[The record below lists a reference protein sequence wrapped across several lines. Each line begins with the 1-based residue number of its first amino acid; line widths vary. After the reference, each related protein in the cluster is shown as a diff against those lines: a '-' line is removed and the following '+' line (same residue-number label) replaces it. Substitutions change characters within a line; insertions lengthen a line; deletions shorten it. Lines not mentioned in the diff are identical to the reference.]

1 MVDKNDASN
10 YRKVLEKR
18 ICKNK
23 NIFDKYT
30 PELRFITLD
39 FKFLSYLRSILIFSE
54 MKIDLTHI
62 NPFLE
67 KDIVNELELRV
78 PATYETIYK
87 RTGAGNDFLGWVNL
101 PSEIDENLLA
111 DIEKTAA
118 DLRKKSEIFVVVGI
132 GGSYLGARAVIEALQ
147 NHFAPLAGEKPL
159 IVYAGHNMSEDYLH
173 DLMAVLD
180 KKDYSLAVI
189 SKSGTTTEPAIAFR
203 ILKQHIINKYGEQEA
218 ASRIVAITDKA
229 KGALKQLANVK
240 GYKTYIVPDDVGGR
254 FSVLTPVGL
263 LPIAVAG
270 IDIRA
275 LVKGAVEME
284 NQCKANPNKDNIVSQ
299 YAVARQ
305 ALYAQGLTNEI
316 MVNYEPRL
324 VYFSEWWKQLYGE
337 SHGKQHKGIFPA
349 SVTFSTDLHSM
360 GQYIQ
365 DGLRNLFET
374 VISVENSNYELRIPN
389 EGEDLDQLNYIAG
402 KRISEVNH
410 KAELGTVLAHEDGG
424 VPNLRIVIPEVSACV
439 LGELIYFFEMA
450 CAVSGYMLDVNPFD
464 QPGVEAYKKNMFAL
478 LGKKG
483 YEEQTAELNKRLGLC

>member
-1 MVDKNDASN
+1 MKLDLSHIKPFLN
-10 YRKVLEKR
+10 KELEKSAENGISR
-18 ICKNK
+18 
-23 NIFDKYT
+23 
-30 PELRFITLD
+30 
-39 FKFLSYLRSILIFSE
+39 
-54 MKIDLTHI
+54 
-62 NPFLE
+62 
-67 KDIVNELELRV
+67 
-78 PATYETIYK
+78 TYETIFNK
-87 RTGAGNDFLGWVNL
+87 NGAGNDFLGWVNL
-101 PSEIDENLLA
+101 PSEISDEMLA
-111 DIEKTAA
+111 DIEQTAKS
-118 DLRKKSEIFVVVGI
+118 LREKSDIFVVIGI

-147 NHFAPLAGEKPL
+147 NHFAPLADQKPL
-159 IVYAGHNMSEDYLH
+159 VVYAGHNMSEDYLSE
-173 DLMAVLD
+173 LLAVLD

-203 ILKQHIINKYGEQEA
+203 ILKQHLINKYGEQEA
-218 ASRIVAITDKA
+218 AQRIIAITDKA

-270 IDIRA
+270 IDIRQ

-284 NQCKANPNKDNIVSQ
+284 KMCKTNPTMSNPVSE
-299 YAVARQ
+299 YAVVRHTM
-305 ALYAQGLTNEI
+305 YEMGLTNEI

-324 VYFSEWWKQLYGE
+324 VYFSEWWKQLFGE
-337 SHGKQHKGIFPA
+337 SHGKNHKGIFPA

-374 VISVENSNYELRIPN
+374 VISVENSNHELRIPN
-389 EGEDLDQLNYIAG
+389 ESEDLDQLNYIAG

-424 VPNLRIVIPEVSACV
+424 VPNIRIVVPEISAKV
-439 LGELIYFFEMA
+439 LGELIYFFEMS
-450 CAVSGYMLDVNPFD
+450 CALSGYMLEVNPFD

-483 YEEQTAELNKRLGLC
+483 FEEKTEDLNKRLAKS

>member
-1 MVDKNDASN
+1 MK
-10 YRKVLEKR
+10 LE
-18 ICKNK
+18 
-23 NIFDKYT
+23 
-30 PELRFITLD
+30 
-39 FKFLSYLRSILIFSE
+39 
-54 MKIDLTHI
+54 LTHAL
-62 NPFLE
+62 PFIGRE
-67 KDIVNELELRV
+67 AIQAHESDV
-78 PATYETIYK
+78 ATVYNTIYNK
-87 RTGAGNDFLGWVNL
+87 TGAGNDFLGWVNL
-101 PSEIDENLLA
+101 PSEIDEALVA
-111 DIEKTAA
+111 DIEQTAVSLRRKS
-118 DLRKKSEIFVVVGI
+118 DLFVVVGI

-147 NHFAPLAGEKPL
+147 HHFAPLSGEKPL
-159 IVYAGHNMSEDYLH
+159 VVYAGHNISEDYLSE
-173 DLMAVLD
+173 LIGVLD

-203 ILKQHIINKYGEQEA
+203 ILKQHIVKKYGEQEA

-270 IDIRA
+270 IDIKKLIA
-275 LVKGAVEME
+275 GAVEME
-284 NQCKANPNKDNIVSQ
+284 KLCRNNPTLNGNIVSE
-299 YAVARQ
+299 YAVVRHL
-305 ALYAQGLTNEI
+305 LYKAGKTNEI

-337 SHGKQHKGIFPA
+337 SHGKEHKGIFPA

-360 GQYIQ
+360 GQYLQ

-374 VISVENSNYELRIPN
+374 VISVEGSNHELRIPT
-389 EGEDLDQLNYIAG
+389 EADDLDQLNYIAG

-410 KAELGTVLAHEDGG
+410 KAELGTMLAHVDGG
-424 VPNLRIVIPEVSACV
+424 VPVMRITIPEVSAYT
-439 LGELIYFFEMA
+439 LGQLIYFFEMG
-450 CAVSGYMLDVNPFD
+450 CAVSGYMLEVNPFD

-483 YEEQTAELNKRLGLC
+483 YEAQTEALNKRLK

>member
-1 MVDKNDASN
+1 
-10 YRKVLEKR
+10 
-18 ICKNK
+18 
-23 NIFDKYT
+23 
-30 PELRFITLD
+30 
-39 FKFLSYLRSILIFSE
+39 

-62 NPFLE
+62 NPFLKKE
-67 KDIVNELELRV
+67 LVNELESRLSV
-78 PATYETIYK
+78 TYETIYQK
-87 RTGAGNDFLGWVNL
+87 KGAGNDFLGWVNL

-111 DIEKTAA
+111 DIEKMACE
-118 DLRKKSEIFVVVGI
+118 LRRKSEIFVVIGI

-147 NHFAPLAGEKPL
+147 NHFAPLTGEKPL
-159 IVYAGHNMSEDYLH
+159 AVYAGHNMSEDYLH
-173 DLMAVLD
+173 DLMAILD

-203 ILKQHIINKYGEQEA
+203 ILKQHIINKYGEAEA

-229 KGALKQLANVK
+229 RGALKQLANVK

-275 LVKGAVEME
+275 LVKGAIEME
-284 NQCKANPNKDNIVSQ
+284 KQCKANPTKDNPISQ
-299 YAVARQ
+299 YAVVRQ
-305 ALYAQGLTNEI
+305 VLYAQGLTNEI

-374 VISVENSNYELRIPN
+374 VISVENSNHELRIPKEN
-389 EGEDLDQLNYIAG
+389 DDLDQLNYIAG

-424 VPNLRIVIPEVSACV
+424 VPNIRIVIPEVSAKV

-483 YEEQTAELNKRLGLC
+483 FEEQTKKLNERLGL

>member
-1 MVDKNDASN
+1 
-10 YRKVLEKR
+10 
-18 ICKNK
+18 
-23 NIFDKYT
+23 
-30 PELRFITLD
+30 
-39 FKFLSYLRSILIFSE
+39 
-54 MKIDLTHI
+54 MKIDLTHVQ
-62 NPFLE
+62 PFLDE
-67 KDIVNELELRV
+67 NLKSNLETRV
-78 PATYETIYK
+78 SKVYETIFNK
-87 RTGAGNDFLGWVNL
+87 TGAGNDFLGWVNL

-111 DIEKTAA
+111 DIENTAA
-118 DLRKKSEIFVVVGI
+118 ELCKKSELFVVIGI

-147 NHFAPLAGEKPL
+147 NHFAPLTNDRPF

-203 ILKQHIINKYGEQEA
+203 ILKQHIIKKYGEQEA
-218 ASRIVAITDKA
+218 ASRIIAITDKA
-229 KGALKQLANVK
+229 RGALKQLANVK

-263 LPIAVAG
+263 LPIAMAG

-284 NQCKANPNKDNIVSQ
+284 KECKANPTVDNPVTQ

-305 ALYAQGLTNEI
+305 VLYGMGKTNEI

-374 VISVENSNYELRIPN
+374 VISVENSNHELRIPMEN
-389 EGEDLDQLNYIAG
+389 DDLDQLNYIAG

-424 VPNLRIVIPEVSACV
+424 VPNLRIVIPEVSEKV

-483 YEEQTAELNKRLGLC
+483 FEEQTAELNNRLGI

>member
-1 MVDKNDASN
+1 MK
-10 YRKVLEKR
+10 LE
-18 ICKNK
+18 
-23 NIFDKYT
+23 
-30 PELRFITLD
+30 
-39 FKFLSYLRSILIFSE
+39 
-54 MKIDLTHI
+54 LTHT
-62 NPFLE
+62 NSF
-67 KDIVNELELRV
+67 VNKEMMQSYESQV
-78 PATYETIYK
+78 ASTYNTIYN

-101 PSEIDENLLA
+101 PSEIDESLIA

-118 DLRKKSEIFVVVGI
+118 NLRKKSEIFVVIGI

-147 NHFAPLAGEKPL
+147 NHFAPLTDAKPL
-159 IVYAGHNMSEDYLH
+159 VVYAGHNMSEDYLH
-173 DLMAVLD
+173 ELMAILD
-180 KKDYSLAVI
+180 KKDYSMAVI

-203 ILKQHIINKYGEQEA
+203 ILKQHIIKKYGEQEA

-263 LPIAVAG
+263 LPIAMAG
-270 IDIRA
+270 IDIRQ
-275 LVKGAVEME
+275 LINGAIEIE
-284 NQCKANPNKDNIVSQ
+284 KLCKSNPTLNGNFVSE
-299 YAVARQ
+299 YAVVRHI
-305 ALYAQGLTNEI
+305 LYGMGKTNEI

-337 SHGKQHKGIFPA
+337 SHGKKGKGIFPA

-365 DGLRNLFET
+365 DGIRNLFET
-374 VISVENSNYELRIPN
+374 VISVENSDHELRIPMEN
-389 EGEDLDQLNYIAG
+389 EDLDQLNYIAG

-410 KAELGTVLAHEDGG
+410 KAELGTMLAHEDGG
-424 VPNLRIVIPEVSACV
+424 VPNIRIVIPEISAYV
-439 LGELIYFFEMA
+439 LGQLIYFFEMG
-450 CAVSGYMLDVNPFD
+450 CALSGYMLEVNPFD

-483 YEEQTAELNKRLGLC
+483 FEAQTEALNKRLEK

>member
-1 MVDKNDASN
+1 MFGISFF
-10 YRKVLEKR
+10 VLSSQHLKY
-18 ICKNK
+18 NK
-23 NIFDKYT
+23 I
-30 PELRFITLD
+30 
-39 FKFLSYLRSILIFSE
+39 
-54 MKIDLTHI
+54 MKIDLTHVQ
-62 NPFLE
+62 PFLDE
-67 KDIVNELELRV
+67 NLKSNLETRV
-78 PATYETIYK
+78 SEVYETIFNK
-87 RTGAGNDFLGWVNL
+87 TGAGNDFLGWVTL
-101 PSEIDENLLA
+101 PSEIDESLLS

-118 DLRKKSEIFVVVGI
+118 DLRRKSDIFVVIGI

-147 NHFAPLAGEKPL
+147 NHFAPLTDDKPL

-180 KKDYSLAVI
+180 KKDYSMAVI

-203 ILKQHIINKYGEQEA
+203 ILKQHLINKYGEQEA

-229 KGALKQLANVK
+229 RGALKQLANVK

-263 LPIAVAG
+263 LPIAMAG

-275 LVKGAVEME
+275 LVKGAVAME
-284 NQCKANPNKDNIVSQ
+284 KHCKDGLDFTSPVAA
-299 YAVARQ
+299 YALVRQ
-305 ALYAQGLTNEI
+305 TLYQQGYTNEI

-374 VISVENSNYELRIPN
+374 VISVEHSNHELRP
-389 EGEDLDQLNYIAG
+389 DY
-402 KRISEVNH
+402 
-410 KAELGTVLAHEDGG
+410 
-424 VPNLRIVIPEVSACV
+424 
-439 LGELIYFFEMA
+439 
-450 CAVSGYMLDVNPFD
+450 
-464 QPGVEAYKKNMFAL
+464 
-478 LGKKG
+478 
-483 YEEQTAELNKRLGLC
+483 RLCETEPI

>member
-1 MVDKNDASN
+1 
-10 YRKVLEKR
+10 
-18 ICKNK
+18 
-23 NIFDKYT
+23 
-30 PELRFITLD
+30 
-39 FKFLSYLRSILIFSE
+39 
-54 MKIDLTHI
+54 MKIDLSHI
-62 NPFLE
+62 MPFMDKALE
-67 KDIVNELELRV
+67 NSLESRI
-78 PATYETIYK
+78 PEIYKTIYNK
-87 RTGAGNDFLGWVNL
+87 TGAGNDFLGWVNL
-101 PSEIDENLLA
+101 PSEIDESLLA

-118 DLRKKSEIFVVVGI
+118 DLRKKSEIFVVIGI

-147 NHFAPLAGEKPL
+147 NHFAPLTGEKPL

-173 DLMAVLD
+173 DLMAILD

-203 ILKQHIINKYGEQEA
+203 ILKQHIIKKYGEQEA

-229 KGALKQLANVK
+229 RGALKQLANVK

-263 LPIAVAG
+263 LPIAMAG
-270 IDIRA
+270 IDIRQ

-284 NQCKANPNKDNIVSQ
+284 QLCKSNPTVDNPVTQ

-305 ALYAQGLTNEI
+305 VLYAMGKTNEI

-374 VISVENSNYELRIPN
+374 VISVENSNHKLCIPMEN
-389 EGEDLDQLNYIAG
+389 EDLDQLNYIAG

-424 VPNLRIVIPEVSACV
+424 VPNLRIVIPEVSEKV

-483 YEEQTAELNKRLGLC
+483 FEEQTAALNKRLNL

>member
-1 MVDKNDASN
+1 
-10 YRKVLEKR
+10 
-18 ICKNK
+18 
-23 NIFDKYT
+23 
-30 PELRFITLD
+30 
-39 FKFLSYLRSILIFSE
+39 
-54 MKIDLTHI
+54 MKIDLTHVQ
-62 NPFLE
+62 PFLDN
-67 KDIVNELELRV
+67 KIKNDLESKV
-78 PATYETIYK
+78 SSVYETIYQK
-87 RTGAGNDFLGWVNL
+87 TGAGNDFLGWVNL
-101 PSEIDENLLA
+101 PSEIDENLLS

-118 DLRKKSEIFVVVGI
+118 FLRPKSEIFVVVGI

-147 NHFAPLAGEKPL
+147 SHFAPLTGEMPL
-159 IVYAGHNMSEDYLH
+159 IVYAGHNMSEDYLTE
-173 DLMAVLD
+173 LLAVLD

-203 ILKQHIINKYGEQEA
+203 ILKQHIINKYGEEEA
-218 ASRIVAITDKA
+218 ASRIIAITDKA
-229 KGALKQLANVK
+229 RGALKQLANVK

-263 LPIAVAG
+263 LPIAMAG
-270 IDIRA
+270 IDIHQ
-275 LVKGAVEME
+275 LVKGAIEME
-284 NQCKANPNKDNIVSQ
+284 KQCKTNPTIDNPVTQ

-305 ALYAQGLTNEI
+305 TLYAQGKTNEI

-374 VISVENSNYELRIPN
+374 VISVENSNHELRIPT
-389 EGEDLDQLNYIAG
+389 ESDDLDQLNYIAG

-424 VPNLRIVIPEVSACV
+424 VPNLRIVISEVSACV

-450 CAVSGYMLDVNPFD
+450 CAVSGYMLEVNPFD

-483 YEEQTAELNKRLGLC
+483 FEEQTAMLNKRLA

>member
-1 MVDKNDASN
+1 
-10 YRKVLEKR
+10 
-18 ICKNK
+18 
-23 NIFDKYT
+23 
-30 PELRFITLD
+30 
-39 FKFLSYLRSILIFSE
+39 
-54 MKIDLTHI
+54 MKIDLSHVQS
-62 NPFLE
+62 FLDE
-67 KDIVNELELRV
+67 KQKSNLESRV
-78 PATYETIYK
+78 SEVYETIFNK
-87 RTGAGNDFLGWVNL
+87 TGAGNDFLGWVNL
-101 PSEIDENLLA
+101 PSEIDESLLA

-118 DLRKKSEIFVVVGI
+118 DLRKKSDIFVVIGI

-147 NHFAPLAGEKPL
+147 NHFAPLTGEKPL

-173 DLMAVLD
+173 DLMAILD

-218 ASRIVAITDKA
+218 ASRIIAITDKA
-229 KGALKQLANVK
+229 RGALKQLANVK

-263 LPIAVAG
+263 LPIAMAG

-284 NQCKANPNKDNIVSQ
+284 QQCKAYPTLDNPVTQ
-299 YAVARQ
+299 YAVVRQ
-305 ALYAQGLTNEI
+305 VLYAQGLTNEI

-374 VISVENSNYELRIPN
+374 VISVENSNHELRIPMEN
-389 EGEDLDQLNYIAG
+389 EDLDQLNYIAG

-424 VPNLRIVIPEVSACV
+424 VPNLRIVIPEVSAKV

-483 YEEQTAELNKRLGLC
+483 FEEQTAKLNERLGL

>member
-1 MVDKNDASN
+1 
-10 YRKVLEKR
+10 
-18 ICKNK
+18 
-23 NIFDKYT
+23 
-30 PELRFITLD
+30 
-39 FKFLSYLRSILIFSE
+39 
-54 MKIDLTHI
+54 MKIDLTHVQ
-62 NPFLE
+62 PFLD
-67 KDIVNELELRV
+67 KNLKSNLESRV
-78 PATYETIYK
+78 SEVYETIFNK
-87 RTGAGNDFLGWVNL
+87 TGAGNDFLGWVNL
-101 PSEIDENLLA
+101 PSEIDENLLS

-118 DLRKKSEIFVVVGI
+118 VLRKKSDIFVVIGI

-147 NHFAPLAGEKPL
+147 NHFAPLTDEKPL

-173 DLMAVLD
+173 DLMAILD

-203 ILKQHIINKYGEQEA
+203 ILKQHIINKYGEEEA
-218 ASRIVAITDKA
+218 ASRIIAITDKA
-229 KGALKQLANVK
+229 RGALKQLANVK

-263 LPIAVAG
+263 LPIAMAG

-284 NQCKANPNKDNIVSQ
+284 KLCKAQPTVDNPVTQ

-305 ALYAQGLTNEI
+305 VLYGMGKTNEI

-374 VISVENSNYELRIPN
+374 VISVEKSNHELCIPMEN
-389 EGEDLDQLNYIAG
+389 EDLDQLNYIAG

-424 VPNLRIVIPEVSACV
+424 VPNLRIVIPEVSEKV

-483 YEEQTAELNKRLGLC
+483 FEEQTAVLNKRLGI

>member
-1 MVDKNDASN
+1 
-10 YRKVLEKR
+10 
-18 ICKNK
+18 
-23 NIFDKYT
+23 
-30 PELRFITLD
+30 
-39 FKFLSYLRSILIFSE
+39 
-54 MKIDLTHI
+54 MKIDLSHVQ
-62 NPFLE
+62 PFLD
-67 KDIVNELELRV
+67 KNQKSNLESRV
-78 PATYETIYK
+78 SEVYETIFNK
-87 RTGAGNDFLGWVNL
+87 TGAGNDFLGWVNL
-101 PSEIDENLLA
+101 PSEIDESLLA

-118 DLRKKSEIFVVVGI
+118 DLRKKSDIFVVIGI

-147 NHFAPLAGEKPL
+147 NHFAPLTGEQPL

-218 ASRIVAITDKA
+218 ASRIIAITDKA
-229 KGALKQLANVK
+229 RGALKQLANVK

-263 LPIAVAG
+263 LPIAMAG

-275 LVKGAVEME
+275 LVKGAIEME
-284 NQCKANPNKDNIVSQ
+284 KLCKANPTLENPVTQ
-299 YAVARQ
+299 YAVVRQ

-374 VISVENSNYELRIPN
+374 VISVENSNHELRIPMEN
-389 EGEDLDQLNYIAG
+389 EDLDQLNYIAG

-424 VPNLRIVIPEVSACV
+424 VPNLRIVIPEVSEKV

-483 YEEQTAELNKRLGLC
+483 FEKQTAALNKRLNL